1 MGSNLST
8 CVCKAILLGTIL
20 TVPLVAQNARVEV
33 SKRLTAIPKSCESV
47 VPATIEGRVD
57 VAALVKEA
65 ICKGSGDMLADYT
78 YVTNSVKREKDK
90 KGKEKEETFTY
101 EVFFP
106 TLKSGM
112 QTRGILVVT
121 SHDGVAV
128 PPDELEKD
136 RVRSA
141 ERVEKEEA
149 KLAREAPTP
158 DKSTGPTR
166 EADGTDGEGAIQAG
180 TVMMPVGMY
189 TRTAISREA
198 FGRRR
203 GGVTLAVATFLR
215 TCELTPARREE
226 IDGRETLIFSFA
238 PRPEVQ
244 FSDNEKYIA
253 QLKGE
258 IWIDAK
264 DRIVT
269 RLIGWPTNAAASTTG
284 SLAPS
289 SSERSPAVYV
299 EMMRLPNKGIWFPH
313 VVRINGADYPTLF
326 DGITTDSTLTYS
338 DYIRFSTEIKD
349 VKVGTPNNE
358 R

>member
-1 MGSNLST
+1 MRSNPST
-8 CVCKAILLGTIL
+8 YVCKAVLLATIL
-20 TVPLVAQNARVEV
+20 TVPLVAQDARVDV
-33 SKRLTAIPKSCESV
+33 AKRSTAIPKSCESV
-47 VPATIEGRVD
+47 VPASIESRVD
-57 VAALVKEA
+57 VTALVKEA

-78 YVTNSVKREKDK
+78 YVTNTVKREKDK
-90 KGKEKEETFTY
+90 KGKVKEETFRY

-112 QTRGILVVT
+112 RTRGILVVT
-121 SHDGVAV
+121 SHNGIAV
-128 PPDELEKD
+128 PPDELEKE

-158 DKSTGPTR
+158 VTSAARDS
-166 EADGTDGEGAIQAG
+166 DGEGATQAG
-180 TVMMPVGMY
+180 TVMMPLGMY
-189 TRTAISREA
+189 TSTGINRTA

-203 GGVTLAVATFLR
+203 GGVTLAVTTFLKS
-215 TCELTPARREE
+215 CGLTQARRED
-226 IDGRETLIFSFA
+226 IDGRETLIFSFT

-244 FSDNEKYIA
+244 LSDNEKYIA
-253 QLKGE
+253 QLRGE

-269 RLIGWPTNAAASTTG
+269 RLIGRPTNAAASTTG
-284 SLAPS
+284 TLEPS
-289 SSERSPAVYV
+289 SSERPPAVYV
-299 EMMRLPNKGIWFPH
+299 EMMRLPRQGIWFQH

-326 DGITTDSTLTYS
+326 DGITTDSTSTYS
-338 DYIRFSTEIKD
+338 DYIRFSTEVKD

-358 R
+358 P

>member
-1 MGSNLST
+1 
-8 CVCKAILLGTIL
+8 
-20 TVPLVAQNARVEV
+20 
-33 SKRLTAIPKSCESV
+33 
-47 VPATIEGRVD
+47 
-57 VAALVKEA
+57 
-65 ICKGSGDMLADYT
+65 MLADYT

-90 KGKEKEETFTY
+90 KGKTKEETFTY

-112 QTRGILVVT
+112 RTRGILVVT

-128 PPDELEKD
+128 PPDELEKE

-149 KLAREAPTP
+149 KLAREAPATV
-158 DKSTGPTR
+158 KSTSPTPNSG
-166 EADGTDGEGAIQAG
+166 GTDGDDAIQASTG
-180 TVMMPVGMY
+180 MIPLGMY
-189 TRTAISREA
+189 ARTGINRES

-215 TCELTPARREE
+215 SCELTPARREE

-238 PRPEVQ
+238 PRPEAQ

-258 IWIDAK
+258 VWIDAK

-269 RLIGWPTNAAASTTG
+269 RLIGWPPDAAASTTG
-284 SLAPS
+284 SPAPS
-289 SSERSPAVYV
+289 SSARPPAVYV

-338 DYIRFSTEIKD
+338 DYIRFSTEVKD
-349 VKVGTPNNE
+349 VKVGTPNNY

>member
-1 MGSNLST
+1 MGSNPST
-8 CVCKAILLGTIL
+8 CVCKAVLLGTIL
-20 TVPLVAQNARVEV
+20 TVPLVAQDARIDV
-33 SKRLTAIPKSCESV
+33 SKRSTTIPKSCESV
-47 VPATIEGRVD
+47 VPASIDGPVD
-57 VAALVKEA
+57 VTALVKEA

-78 YVTNSVKREKDK
+78 YVTNTVKREKDK
-90 KGKEKEETFTY
+90 KGKIKEEKFTY

-106 TLKSGM
+106 TLKKGM
-112 QTRGILVVT
+112 RTRGILVVT
-121 SHDGVAV
+121 SHNGVAV
-128 PPDELEKD
+128 PPDELEKE

-158 DKSTGPTR
+158 AKSTNPTR
-166 EADGTDGEGAIQAG
+166 DSDGTDVEGG
-180 TVMMPVGMY
+180 TQSNLVMMPLGMY
-189 TRTAISREA
+189 TRPGINREA

-203 GGVTLAVATFLR
+203 GGVTLAVTTFLKS
-215 TCELTPARREE
+215 CELTLLRREE
-226 IDGRETLIFSFA
+226 IDGREMLIFSFA

-269 RLIGWPTNAAASTTG
+269 RLIGWPTNATAATTG

-289 SSERSPAVYV
+289 SSEGSPAVYV
-299 EMMRLPNKGIWFPH
+299 EMMRLPRQGIWFPH
-313 VVRINGADYPTLF
+313 VVRINGADYPTFF
-326 DGITTDSTLTYS
+326 DGITTDTTSTYS
-338 DYIRFSTEIKD
+338 DYIRFSTEVKD

>member
-1 MGSNLST
+1 MRSNPSL
-8 CVCKAILLGTIL
+8 CVCKAVLLATIL
-20 TVPLVAQNARVEV
+20 TVPLVAQNARVDV
-33 SKRLTAIPKSCESV
+33 SKHSTAIPKSCQSV
-47 VPATIEGRVD
+47 APATIDGTVD
-57 VAALVKEA
+57 VTALVKEA

-78 YVTNSVKREKDK
+78 YVTNTVKREKDK
-90 KGKEKEETFTY
+90 KGKIKEETFTY

-112 QTRGILVVT
+112 RTRGILVVT
-121 SHDGVAV
+121 SHNGVAV
-128 PPDELEKD
+128 PPDELEKE

-149 KLAREAPTP
+149 KLEREAPATA
-158 DKSTGPTR
+158 KSTTATR
-166 EADGTDGEGAIQAG
+166 DSDGTGGQTTAQAG
-180 TVMMPVGMY
+180 TVMMPLGMY
-189 TRTAISREA
+189 THTGINRTA

-203 GGVTLAVATFLR
+203 GGVTLAVTTFLKS
-215 TCELTPARREE
+215 CELTQARRED
-226 IDGRETLIFSFA
+226 IDGRETLIFSFT

-269 RLIGWPTNAAASTTG
+269 RLIGWPTNAAASTTS

-289 SSERSPAVYV
+289 SSERPPAIYV
-299 EMMRLPNKGIWFPH
+299 EMMRLPRSGIWFPH
-313 VVRINGADYPTLF
+313 VVRINGADYHTLF
-326 DGITTDSTLTYS
+326 DGITTDSTSTYS
-338 DYIRFSTEIKD
+338 DYIRFSTEVKD
-349 VKVGTPNNE
+349 VRVGTPNNE

>member
-1 MGSNLST
+1 
-8 CVCKAILLGTIL
+8 
-20 TVPLVAQNARVEV
+20 LVAQNARVDV
-33 SKRLTAIPKSCESV
+33 AKRSTAIPKSCESV
-47 VPATIEGRVD
+47 VSATIEGTVD
-57 VAALVKEA
+57 VNALVNES

-78 YVTNSVKREKDK
+78 YVTHTVKREKDK
-90 KGKEKEETFTY
+90 KGKTKEETFTY

-112 QTRGILVVT
+112 RTRGILVVT
-121 SHDGVAV
+121 SHNGVAV
-128 PPDELEKD
+128 PPDELEKE

-158 DKSTGPTR
+158 VKTASPAR
-166 EADGTDGEGAIQAG
+166 ASDGDGEGATQAG
-180 TVMMPVGMY
+180 TLMMPLGMY
-189 TRTAISREA
+189 TRTGINREV

-203 GGVTLAVATFLR
+203 GGVTLAITTFLKS
-215 TCELTPARREE
+215 CDLTLLRREE
-226 IDGRETLIFSFA
+226 VGGRETLIFSFT

-244 FSDNEKYIA
+244 FTDNEKYIT
-253 QLKGE
+253 QLRGE

-269 RLIGWPTNAAASTTG
+269 RLIGWPTNAATTTTG
-284 SLAPS
+284 SLMPS
-289 SSERSPAVYV
+289 SNERPPAIYV
-299 EMMRLPNKGIWFPH
+299 EMMQLPRQGIWFPH
-313 VVRINGADYPTLF
+313 VVRINGADYQTLF
-326 DGITTDSTLTYS
+326 DGITTDSTSTYS
-338 DYIRFSTEIKD
+338 DYIRYSTEVKE

>member
-1 MGSNLST
+1 MGLNPST
-8 CVCKAILLGTIL
+8 RVFKAILLGTIL
-20 TVPLVAQNARVEV
+20 TVPLFAQDARVDV
-33 SKRLTAIPKSCESV
+33 SKRSTAIPKSCESV
-47 VPATIEGRVD
+47 VPAAIEGTVD
-57 VAALVKEA
+57 VTALVKEA

-78 YVTNSVKREKDK
+78 YVTNTVKREKDK
-90 KGKEKEETFTY
+90 KGKIKQETFTY

-112 QTRGILVVT
+112 RTRGILVVT
-121 SHDGVAV
+121 SHNGVAV
-128 PPDELEKD
+128 PPDELEKE

-149 KLAREAPTP
+149 KLAREAPATAR
-158 DKSTGPTR
+158 STSATR
-166 EADGTDGEGAIQAG
+166 DSHGTGGEGATPAG
-180 TVMMPVGMY
+180 TVMMPLGMY
-189 TRTAISREA
+189 TYTGINRTA

-203 GGVTLAVATFLR
+203 GGVTLAVTTFLKS
-215 TCELTPARREE
+215 CELTQARRED
-226 IDGRETLIFSFA
+226 IDGRETLIFSFT

-269 RLIGWPTNAAASTTG
+269 RLIGWPTNAAALTPG

-289 SSERSPAVYV
+289 SGERPPAVYV
-299 EMMRLPNKGIWFPH
+299 EMMRLPRQGIWFPH
-313 VVRINGADYPTLF
+313 VVRINGADYRTLF
-326 DGITTDSTLTYS
+326 DGITTDSTSTYS
-338 DYIRFSTEIKD
+338 DYIRFTTEVKD

-358 R
+358 P

>member
-1 MGSNLST
+1 MRSNRLT
-8 CVCKAILLGTIL
+8 CVYTAVFLGTIL
-20 TVPLVAQNARVEV
+20 TVPLVAQDVRIDV
-33 SKRLTAIPKSCESV
+33 SKHSTAIPKSCQSV
-47 VPATIEGRVD
+47 APATIEGSVD
-57 VAALVKEA
+57 VTALVKEA

-78 YVTNSVKREKDK
+78 YVTNTIKREKDK
-90 KGKEKEETFTY
+90 KGKIKEETFTY

-112 QTRGILVVT
+112 RTRGILVVT
-121 SHDGVAV
+121 SHNGVAV
-128 PPDELEKD
+128 PPDELEKE

-141 ERVEKEEA
+141 ERVEEEEA
-149 KLAREAPTP
+149 KLARDAPTP
-158 DKSTGPTR
+158 VKSTNPAR
-166 EADGTDGEGAIQAG
+166 DPDGTDGEGATQAG
-180 TVMMPVGMY
+180 TLMMPLGVY
-189 TRTAISREA
+189 TRPGINRTA

-203 GGVTLAVATFLR
+203 GGVTLAVTTFLKS
-215 TCELTPARREE
+215 CELTLLRRQET
-226 IDGRETLIFSFA
+226 DGRETLIFSFA

-269 RLIGWPTNAAASTTG
+269 RLIGWPTNTAASTTS

-289 SSERSPAVYV
+289 SSERPPAIYV
-299 EMMRLPNKGIWFPH
+299 EMMRLSRSGIWFPH
-313 VVRINGADYPTLF
+313 VVRINGADYRTLF
-326 DGITTDSTLTYS
+326 DGITTDSTSTYS
-338 DYIRFSTEIKD
+338 DYIRFSTEVKD

-358 R
+358 P